1 MMSKQQNEDSMM
13 SKQQNV
19 VKSVKK
25 SKKKTDSP
33 MVATVVVGPP
43 SPPPVTQADPTD
55 SVVMFPDSDAARA
68 CLAFQELC
76 EQFIEPKL
84 YAERERE
91 REEEEREREEV
102 VVDEGFNDTPS
113 PLGCP
118 RCEVELEYGEVEKED
133 GELFCYWRCPKE
145 QNGVKCFVTHQ
156 ADDQCGEYL
165 ELVKAQ
171 LADCYWPSGDSVKD
185 CKRKVIPFINMECYC
200 CSPLVLITSQSEKNP
215 NRLFFKCKKGEC
227 KFFQWADSVPRG
239 KVWHWLRERVGPE
252 AFLAQ
257 HKPPPN
263 LQKPSRKR
271 PAEVTPRST
280 YQSKKSKVGV
290 QSTA

>member
-1 MMSKQQNEDSMM
+1 MMSKQQNL
-13 SKQQNV
+13 
-19 VKSVKK
+19 KSVKK
-25 SKKKTDSP
+25 SKKKMD
-33 MVATVVVGPP
+33 PP
-43 SPPPVTQADPTD
+43 SPPPVTQADPTNLIILKD
-55 SVVMFPDSDAARA
+55 PKDPVVMFPPTDEAKA
-68 CLAFQELC
+68 CLEFQELC
-76 EQFIEPKL
+76 ERLINPRLHAEPVN
-84 YAERERE
+84 EME
-91 REEEEREREEV
+91 REE

-113 PLGCP
+113 PLWCP
-118 RCEVELEYGEVEKED
+118 RCEVELEYGEVEKAD

-165 ELVKAQ
+165 ELVKAR
-171 LADCYWPSGDSVKD
+171 LAGCYWPSGDPVKD

-200 CSPLVLITSQSEKNP
+200 CSSLVLITSQSEKNP

-239 KVWHWLRERVGPE
+239 KVWRWLKERVGPE
-252 AFLAQ
+252 EFLAQ
-257 HKPPPN
+257 ANPPPD

-271 PAEVTPRST
+271 PAEVTPRTT